1 MMTNYQQN
9 NTYIIFENMNIT
21 IINLTKDKIDELNKC
36 FKILDKSLVNNLI
49 DNEKEI
55 GKSVIE
61 IISLMEMIFE
71 DCKSAKYEIEKYN
84 NPYKLAIESALFF
97 LDYINKN
104 ILQKNLIDVAIYN
117 EFDKFVIN
125 HIEEIVF
132 NKEQCLFELYIYEW
146 LKKEKYIHEF
156 NNINNYFK
164 HEDLTQFYNKYHRK
178 ILDWIIRNDNNLKQ
192 FNPLNNTKHVVYY
205 NLFLQYN
212 KISQQNIVEK

>member
-1 MMTNYQQN
+1 MVNLNVKLTLLSMILLPLLVVFTIVFFQN
-9 NTYIIFENMNIT
+9 VKRTFKEYDEAEGKMSAVLQEN
-21 IINLTKDKIDELNKC
+21 LNGVRVVKA
-36 FKILDKSLVNNLI
+36 FA
-49 DNEKEI
+49 KE
-55 GKSVIE
+55 
-61 IISLMEMIFE
+61 
-71 DCKSAKYEIEKYN
+71 KYEIEKYN